1 MDKTEAS
8 SVCRDILNLS
18 RDVELVTAVAYP
30 SGEALAIESRIP
42 RGNQTSRKHFGIL
55 ATIMRDHLDNFE
67 AEYGKCSYFLFNF
80 AKGQA
85 IIFLTGSG
93 VIVVGTNPQADPKII
108 TAVADRLKGV

>member
-1 MDKTEAS
+1 MDKTEAA

-18 RDVELVTAVAYP
+18 QDVEVVTAVSYP

-42 RGNQTSRKHFGIL
+42 RGSQTSRRHFGIL
-55 ATIMRDHLDNFE
+55 ATIMRDHLENFE

-85 IIFLTGSG
+85 IIFLTGNG
-93 VIVVGTNPQADPKII
+93 VVVVGTNPKADPKII
-108 TAVADRLKGV
+108 TAAADRLKDV